1 MPKERIP
8 CKCLSIIMIN
18 SIIKANKKYYPQTL
32 LEEFKYLQENIKK
45 NWKLSWRRNRKKWI
59 R

>member
-45 NWKLSWRRNRKKWI
+45 N
-59 R
+59 